1 MFVFLTKKKKHGNC
15 QFYFNGIH
23 TLAKNLELQ
32 RVKCLK
38 IYFQESKEG

>member
-1 MFVFLTKKKKHGNC
+1 MFVFLTKKKNMAIANY
-15 QFYFNGIH
+15 YFNGIH
-23 TLAKNLELQ
+23 TSAKNLELQ